1 MADCCQVTTTVA
13 TQADA
18 ERIAAAL
25 VEERLAACVQ
35 VAGPI
40 ISTYRWQGAVERATE
55 WYCHCKTTR
64 ARYPALEA
72 RLRDEAA
79 ARSRAEAQCRALEA
93 EVARLSEAQAAL
105 QTIEAALVHRR
116 GIQRDEKQ

>member
-1 MADCCQVTTTVA
+1 VADCCQVTTTVA

-18 ERIAAAL
+18 ARIAAAL
-25 VEERLAACVQ
+25 VEERLATCVQ

-40 ISTYRWQGAVERATE
+40 ISTYRWQGAIERATE

-72 RLRDEAA
+72 RLRELHPY
-79 ARSRAEAQCRALEA
+79 ETPEIIALPI
-93 EVARLSEAQAAL
+93 VAAL
-105 QTIEAALVHRR
+105 PEYLAWIEEGV
-116 GIQRDEKQ
+116 Q

>member
-13 TQADA
+13 TRADA

-35 VAGPI
+35 IAGPI
-40 ISTYRWQGAVERATE
+40 ISTYRWQGAIERATE
-55 WYCHCKTTR
+55 WHCHCKTTR

-72 RLRDEAA
+72 RLRELHPY
-79 ARSRAEAQCRALEA
+79 ETPEIIALPI
-93 EVARLSEAQAAL
+93 VAGFPAYLAW
-105 QTIEAALVHRR
+105 IEEGV
-116 GIQRDEKQ
+116 Q

>member
-35 VAGPI
+35 IAGPI
-40 ISTYRWQGAVERATE
+40 ISTYRWQGAIERATE
-55 WYCHCKTTR
+55 WHCHCKTTR

-72 RLRDEAA
+72 RLRELHPY
-79 ARSRAEAQCRALEA
+79 ETPEIIALPI
-93 EVARLSEAQAAL
+93 VAGFPAYLAW
-105 QTIEAALVHRR
+105 IEEGV
-116 GIQRDEKQ
+116 Q

>member
-1 MADCCQVTTTVA
+1 MADCCQVTTTVP

-18 ERIAAAL
+18 ERIAASL
-25 VEERLAACVQ
+25 VEARLAACVQ

-40 ISTYRWQGAVERATE
+40 ASTYLWQGAVEQATE

-72 RLRDEAA
+72 RLRELHPYEIPEIIA
-79 ARSRAEAQCRALEA
+79 
-93 EVARLSEAQAAL
+93 VPIVAAL
-105 QTIEAALVHRR
+105 PAYLAWIEECVR
-116 GIQRDEKQ
+116 

>member
-1 MADCCQVTTTVA
+1 VADCCQVTTTVA
-13 TQADA
+13 TKADA

-40 ISTYRWQGAVERATE
+40 ISTYRWQGAVERVTE

-72 RLRDEAA
+72 RLRELHPY
-79 ARSRAEAQCRALEA
+79 ETPEIIALPI
-93 EVARLSEAQAAL
+93 VAGFPAYLAW
-105 QTIEAALVHRR
+105 IEEGV
-116 GIQRDEKQ
+116 Q

>member
-13 TQADA
+13 TRADA
-18 ERIAAAL
+18 ERIGAVL
-25 VEERLAACVQ
+25 VAERLAACVQ

-40 ISTYRWQGAVERATE
+40 ASTYRWRGAVEQATE

-72 RLRDEAA
+72 RVRELHPYDTPEII
-79 ARSRAEAQCRALEA
+79 ALPI
-93 EVARLSEAQAAL
+93 VAAL
-105 QTIEAALVHRR
+105 PAYLAWIEESVR
-116 GIQRDEKQ
+116 

>member
-35 VAGPI
+35 VAGPV
-40 ISTYRWQGAVERATE
+40 ISTYRWQGAIERATE

-72 RLRDEAA
+72 RLRELHPY
-79 ARSRAEAQCRALEA
+79 ETPEIIALPI
-93 EVARLSEAQAAL
+93 VAGSPAYLAW
-105 QTIEAALVHRR
+105 IEEGVR
-116 GIQRDEKQ
+116 

>member
-13 TQADA
+13 TREAA

-25 VEERLAACVQ
+25 VAERLAACVQ

-40 ISTYRWQGAVERATE
+40 ASTYRWQGAVERATE

-64 ARYPALEA
+64 ARYPALEM
-72 RLRDEAA
+72 RLRELHPYETPEIIAVPI
-79 ARSRAEAQCRALEA
+79 
-93 EVARLSEAQAAL
+93 VAGLPAYLAW
-105 QTIEAALVHRR
+105 IEECVR
-116 GIQRDEKQ
+116 

>member
-1 MADCCQVTTTVA
+1 VADYCQVTTTVA
-13 TQADA
+13 TRADA
-18 ERIAAAL
+18 ERIAQVL

-40 ISTYRWQGAVERATE
+40 ISIYRWHGATERATE

-72 RLRDEAA
+72 RLRELHPYDTPEII
-79 ARSRAEAQCRALEA
+79 ALPI
-93 EVARLSEAQAAL
+93 VTAL
-105 QTIEAALVHRR
+105 PAYLAWIEESVR
-116 GIQRDEKQ
+116 

>member
-1 MADCCQVTTTVA
+1 MTDCCQVTTTVA
-13 TQADA
+13 TQAAA

-40 ISTYRWQGAVERATE
+40 GSTYRWEGAVERATE

-72 RLRDEAA
+72 RVRQLHPYDIPEIIA
-79 ARSRAEAQCRALEA
+79 
-93 EVARLSEAQAAL
+93 VPIVAAL
-105 QTIEAALVHRR
+105 PAYLAWIEECVR
-116 GIQRDEKQ
+116 

>member
-40 ISTYRWQGAVERATE
+40 ISTYRWQGAAERATE
-55 WYCHCKTTR
+55 WYCHCKAPVDKQGALMDRIKALHPYEVPEIVAVR
-64 ARYPALEA
+64 ADAVG
-72 RLRDEAA
+72 
-79 ARSRAEAQCRALEA
+79 AEYLAWMQGLD
-93 EVARLSEAQAAL
+93 Q
-105 QTIEAALVHRR
+105 
-116 GIQRDEKQ
+116 K

>member
-40 ISTYRWQGAVERATE
+40 ISTYRWQGAVERVTE
-55 WYCHCKTTR
+55 WHCHCKTTR

-72 RLRDEAA
+72 RLRELHPY
-79 ARSRAEAQCRALEA
+79 ETPEIIALPI
-93 EVARLSEAQAAL
+93 VAGFPAYLAW
-105 QTIEAALVHRR
+105 IEEGV
-116 GIQRDEKQ
+116 Q

>member
-1 MADCCQVTTTVA
+1 M
-13 TQADA
+13 
-18 ERIAAAL
+18 AAAL

-40 ISTYRWQGAVERATE
+40 ESTYRWKGKVERATE

-72 RLRDEAA
+72 RVRELHPYDIPEII
-79 ARSRAEAQCRALEA
+79 
-93 EVARLSEAQAAL
+93 VVPIVAAL
-105 QTIEAALVHRR
+105 PAYLAWIEECVR
-116 GIQRDEKQ
+116 

>member
-1 MADCCQVTTTVA
+1 VADCCQVTTTVA

-35 VAGPI
+35 IAGPI
-40 ISTYRWQGAVERATE
+40 ISTYRWQGAIERATE
-55 WYCHCKTTR
+55 WHCHCKTTR

-72 RLRDEAA
+72 RLRELHAY
-79 ARSRAEAQCRALEA
+79 ETPEIIALPI
-93 EVARLSEAQAAL
+93 VAGFPAYLAW
-105 QTIEAALVHRR
+105 IEEGV
-116 GIQRDEKQ
+116 Q

>member
-40 ISTYRWQGAVERATE
+40 ISTYRWQGAVERVTE
-55 WYCHCKTTR
+55 WHCHCKTTR

-72 RLRDEAA
+72 RLRELHPY
-79 ARSRAEAQCRALEA
+79 ETPEIIALA
-93 EVARLSEAQAAL
+93 IVAGFPAYLAW
-105 QTIEAALVHRR
+105 IEEGV
-116 GIQRDEKQ
+116 Q

>member
-40 ISTYRWQGAVERATE
+40 ISTYRWQGAVERVTE
-55 WYCHCKTTR
+55 WHCHCKTTR

-72 RLRDEAA
+72 RLRELHPY
-79 ARSRAEAQCRALEA
+79 ETPEIIALPIGA
-93 EVARLSEAQAAL
+93 GSPAYLAW
-105 QTIEAALVHRR
+105 IEEGVR
-116 GIQRDEKQ
+116 

>member
-1 MADCCQVTTTVA
+1 VTDCCQVTTTVA
-13 TQADA
+13 TQAAA

-40 ISTYRWQGAVERATE
+40 GSTYRWEGAVERATE

-72 RLRDEAA
+72 RVRQLHPYDIPEIIA
-79 ARSRAEAQCRALEA
+79 
-93 EVARLSEAQAAL
+93 VPIVAAL
-105 QTIEAALVHRR
+105 PAYLAWIEECVR
-116 GIQRDEKQ
+116 

>member
-1 MADCCQVTTTVA
+1 VADCCQVTTTVP

-18 ERIAAAL
+18 ERIAAVL
-25 VEERLAACVQ
+25 VEARLAACVQ

-40 ISTYRWQGAVERATE
+40 ASTYRWQGAVEQATE

-72 RLRDEAA
+72 RLRELHPYEIPEIIA
-79 ARSRAEAQCRALEA
+79 
-93 EVARLSEAQAAL
+93 VPIVAAL
-105 QTIEAALVHRR
+105 PAYLAWIEECVR
-116 GIQRDEKQ
+116 

>member
-1 MADCCQVTTTVA
+1 VADCCQVTTTVA

-40 ISTYRWQGAVERATE
+40 ISAYRWQGAIERATE
-55 WYCHCKTTR
+55 WYCHCKTTW

-72 RLRDEAA
+72 RLRELHPY
-79 ARSRAEAQCRALEA
+79 ETPEIIALPI
-93 EVARLSEAQAAL
+93 VAGSPAYLAW
-105 QTIEAALVHRR
+105 IEEGVR
-116 GIQRDEKQ
+116 